1 MTKQDPR
8 HLPEAAMLRRW
19 IAPIGKAARRHWEN
33 GQRCW
38 LERTDSQ
45 TVVPETAWLGWDGW
59 VRTEE
64 THRQRTPR

>member
-8 HLPEAAMLRRW
+8 HPPEAAVFRRW
-19 IAPIGKAARRHWEN
+19 IAPIGNAARRHWEN
-33 GQRCW
+33 SHRRW
-38 LERTDSQ
+38 FERTNSQ

-64 THRQRTPR
+64 THSRRSPR

>member
-8 HLPEAAMLRRW
+8 HPPEAAMFRRW
-19 IAPIGKAARRHWEN
+19 IAPIGIAARRHWEN

-38 LERTDSQ
+38 LERSNSQ
-45 TVVPETAWLGWDGW
+45 PVVPETAWLGWDGW

-64 THRQRTPR
+64 THLRRNRR